1 MLFSAAISASMQQLL
16 AVMQGPGASGILP
29 PEKGLWYI
37 FLFLSLVQFLVFPE
51 GDFFLIQDLTPPLQ
65 RRLPPTLLSS
75 LLS

>member
-51 GDFFLIQDLTPPLQ
+51 GDFFNPDLTPPLQ